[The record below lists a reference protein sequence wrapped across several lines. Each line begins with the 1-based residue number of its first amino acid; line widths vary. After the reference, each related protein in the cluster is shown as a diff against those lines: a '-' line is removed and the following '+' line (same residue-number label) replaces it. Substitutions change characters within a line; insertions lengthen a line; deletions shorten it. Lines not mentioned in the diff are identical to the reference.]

1 LLYIGISETKMKF
14 LFKLSVLLI
23 IVTLNSCSKSEKEI
37 SSIQEIDQED
47 EMILAYREGIKNLDE
62 GDAFYAAKKFLE
74 AELLYPQSDWA
85 PKSALM
91 AAYSY
96 YIQDYYIEAIFNLER
111 FMKTYPK
118 DKRMD
123 YVHYLLGMCF
133 YENIE
138 GEKKDLGP
146 LITAKKEFNFVIDNY
161 PNTDFALDAKFKI
174 DLITD
179 IMASKEMYLGRHY
192 IKKEKWISAINRF
205 KIILSDYDTT
215 IYAEEAIHRLVEIH
229 YKIGLEEESKKYAS
243 LLGYNYLSSEWYKK
257 SYKIFNKKYETQQIK
272 KEKSRLIK
280 KFKKLF

>member
-1 LLYIGISETKMKF
+1 MKF
-14 LFKLSVLLI
+14 LFKLAVLLI
-23 IVTLNSCSKSEKEI
+23 IITLNSCSKNEKEI
-37 SSIQEIDQED
+37 SLIQEIDQED

-96 YIQDYYIEAIFNLER
+96 YIQDYYSEAIFNLER
-111 FMKTYPK
+111 FIKTYPK
-118 DKRMD
+118 DNRMD
-123 YVHYLLGMCF
+123 YVHYLLGMCY

-138 GEKKDLGP
+138 GEKKDLQP

-179 IMASKEMYLGRHY
+179 IIASKEMYLGRHY
-192 IKKEKWISAINRF
+192 IKKEKWIPAINRF
-205 KIILSDYDTT
+205 KIILNDYDTT

-229 YKIGLEEESKKYAS
+229 YKIGLEEESKKYAN

-257 SYKIFNKKYETQQIK
+257 SYKIFNKKYETQKIK
-272 KEKSRLIK
+272 KEKSGLIK